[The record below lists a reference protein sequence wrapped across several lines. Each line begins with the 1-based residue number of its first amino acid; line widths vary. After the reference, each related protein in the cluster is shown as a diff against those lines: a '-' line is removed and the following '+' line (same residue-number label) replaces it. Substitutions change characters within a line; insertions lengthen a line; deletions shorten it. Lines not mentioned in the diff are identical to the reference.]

1 MIPPEVAIA
10 NLLSDYCWYVDRLDV
25 EAVLDLFSDD
35 AAFDLGQG
43 RVYVGRAGLREL
55 YRRLDV
61 YAATSHHITNPRIDV
76 EGDRARARSGIYA
89 HHVRHD
95 GTTMTL
101 WGVYLDE
108 LVSVDGTWL
117 VERRALRAS
126 AETGGRPEGD
136 APTQFTLLPRRAG

>member
-1 MIPPEVAIA
+1 MTTARVAIA
-10 NLLSDYCWYVDRLDV
+10 NLLSDYCWYVDRLEVD
-25 EAVLDLFSDD
+25 AVLDLFAAD
-35 AAFDLGQG
+35 AVFDLGQG
-43 RVYVGRAGLREL
+43 RVHAGRSGLREL

-76 EGDRARARSGIYA
+76 QGDRARARSGIYA

-117 VERRALRAS
+117 IERRALRAS

-136 APTQFTLLPRRAG
+136 AATQFAVLPRNG

>member
-1 MIPPEVAIA
+1 MTKPPVAIA
-10 NLLSDYCWYVDRLDV
+10 NLLSDYCWYVDRLEID
-25 EAVLDLFSDD
+25 AVLDLFSAD
-35 AAFDLGQG
+35 AVFDLGQG
-43 RVYVGRAGLREL
+43 RVHAGRAGLREL
-55 YRRLDV
+55 YRRLDGYV
-61 YAATSHHITNPRIDV
+61 ATSHHITNPRIDV

-95 GTTMTL
+95 GSTMTL

-117 VERRALRAS
+117 IERRALRAS

-136 APTQFTLLPRRAG
+136 AATQFALLPRKG